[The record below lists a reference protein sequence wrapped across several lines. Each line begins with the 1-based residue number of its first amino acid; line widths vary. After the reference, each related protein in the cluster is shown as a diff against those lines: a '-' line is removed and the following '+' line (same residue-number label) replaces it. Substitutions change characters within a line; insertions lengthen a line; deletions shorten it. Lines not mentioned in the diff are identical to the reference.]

1 MEYIVIRTSDAT
13 HSRVDPRLEGHV
25 QQKLCSLLFF
35 FTKAMIDD
43 VRAQSILRCHFEND
57 FLLNRPN
64 NDLDVMPIMSDSG
77 LEVGSRY
84 KL

>member
-1 MEYIVIRTSDAT
+1 
-13 HSRVDPRLEGHV
+13 
-25 QQKLCSLLFF
+25 
-35 FTKAMIDD
+35 MIDD
-43 VRAQSILRCHFEND
+43 LKAQSILRCHFEND

-77 LEVGSRY
+77 LEVGSRS